1 MPAGGVELVLH
12 QALAAKGTV
21 GFVLLGAAAGLGGLS
36 GVTLANDLAVVVGDD
51 VPKIGHRPVADLDG
65 LAIQHLVARV
75 CRREAL
81 VQDGQELLADVGG
94 DRPAEWRIEP
104 GYFPS
109 PPPPPPGRLLL
120 PGLVLELL
128 LVACLGQL
136 LLVQVFGVVE
146 LLETIYI
153 DYRL

>member
-21 GFVLLGAAAGLGGLS
+21 GFVLLGAAAGLGGLG

-81 VQDGQELLADVGG
+81 VQDGHQPTD
-94 DRPAEWRIEP
+94 
-104 GYFPS
+104 YTT
-109 PPPPPPGRLLL
+109 
-120 PGLVLELL
+120 VLEKR
-128 LVACLGQL
+128 CQK
-136 LLVQVFGVVE
+136 
-146 LLETIYI
+146 
-153 DYRL
+153 